1 MTYGGRLGTDPRTK
15 TTPKGKLVME
25 FPVAVKVEGQ
35 EKADWRNT
43 VVFDER
49 ARRLET
55 EGSLSKGVYVDVVA
69 YEHAKLTKGQDGKT
83 REVKEYYATSVTPKV
98 RNRAEGQGARSEPA
112 QP

>member
-15 TTPKGKLVME
+15 TTPKGKFIME

-49 ARRLET
+49 ARKLEA
-55 EGSLSKGVYVDVVA
+55 EGTLARGVYVDVVA
-69 YEHAKLTKGQDGKT
+69 YEHARLRKGQDGKT
-83 REVKEYYATSVTPKV
+83 REVKEYYATFVTPKV
-98 RNRAEGQGARSEPA
+98 RTRDDAQGARSEPT